1 MQVRQ
6 LSSRCVLAVMVC
18 VLWLMMGLLGAQA
31 AKPPAGQSPSAP
43 SGAQAASNAGREYSG
58 MYSFRKEGEFVQVT
72 VEDGGRVT
80 GFVSRYGDGESD
92 KGEFLDQFFK
102 TAKLDGNKL
111 SFTTQTVHGVWFV
124 FDGAVQRGAG
134 KMPDDEDYFA
144 LKGTLSESVTD
155 ADKHTS
161 SQSREVLLKRF
172 PGDVNPAR
180 AAQN

>member
-1 MQVRQ
+1 MQRRR
-6 LSSRCVLAVMVC
+6 LSMPCVLAGMMC
-18 VLWLMMGLLGAQA
+18 VLWLMKGPLGAQA
-31 AKPPAGQSPSAP
+31 ARTPAGQNSSAP

-102 TAKLDGNKL
+102 TAKLDGSKL

-144 LKGTLSESVTD
+144 LKGTLTESATD